1 MTDNISMTSHQE
13 RTLVGL
19 LMMLIVGLFCINKH
33 VPCIALHIIC
43 LLTDIL
49 LIGLFLWKTPRLLSA
64 TLRISFEVVSYV
76 AALYDTFCIYHFGE
90 GITPTMIAFLF
101 NTDSH
106 EVVDFLNTYGGE
118 FFTDWHTDVL
128 LLLIIGHILLSW
140 KIRKIRLPLF
150 HFRKCKRYVLP
161 VYCMLVSLGLVVSW
175 PIRRQYLELLSQQNQ
190 TDTEALIFQGYYQS
204 AYAPPLKWI
213 FAHKSLLLVDD
224 EIERLKESTFCT
236 QIDSCSHRSKHIVV
250 IIGESYNRHHSQ
262 LYGYSLPTTPHQ
274 KEWAEKGNL
283 VVFTDVVSSWN
294 ITTNSFN
301 QFFSLH
307 HYGAERVWADYPLF
321 PILFR
326 HAEYRVAFLSNQFR
340 RKRKSKS
347 FNLAGGFFLN
357 SSAFYR
363 GLFDICNHKKS
374 HNDLEFV
381 TMNLPLISDC
391 SAYKLDIIHLRG
403 QHFEYENHYPK
414 EQQFFKIADYRNRQL
429 NDEEKQVV
437 AHYDNATRWNDVVVD
452 SILRNYKDSDA
463 VVIYLADHGEEV
475 YDDLPVK
482 GRIYATPTARQ
493 ARQEFEIPFWIW
505 CSSKYID
512 HHPDIVAQIRSA
524 ARRPW
529 ITDRLPHLLLYLSGI
544 SHADYDERLSLIGP
558 QNDVTIPRMIDG
570 IIDYDSLMTS
580 K

>member
-1 MTDNISMTSHQE
+1 M
-13 RTLVGL
+13 
-19 LMMLIVGLFCINKH
+19 
-33 VPCIALHIIC
+33 
-43 LLTDIL
+43 
-49 LIGLFLWKTPRLLSA
+49 
-64 TLRISFEVVSYV
+64 
-76 AALYDTFCIYHFGE
+76 
-90 GITPTMIAFLF
+90 
-101 NTDSH
+101 
-106 EVVDFLNTYGGE
+106 
-118 FFTDWHTDVL
+118 
-128 LLLIIGHILLSW
+128 
-140 KIRKIRLPLF
+140 
-150 HFRKCKRYVLP
+150 
-161 VYCMLVSLGLVVSW
+161 
-175 PIRRQYLELLSQQNQ
+175 
-190 TDTEALIFQGYYQS
+190 
-204 AYAPPLKWI
+204 
-213 FAHKSLLLVDD
+213 
-224 EIERLKESTFCT
+224 
-236 QIDSCSHRSKHIVV
+236 
-250 IIGESYNRHHSQ
+250 
-262 LYGYSLPTTPHQ
+262 
-274 KEWAEKGNL
+274 
-283 VVFTDVVSSWN
+283 
-294 ITTNSFN
+294 
-301 QFFSLH
+301 
-307 HYGAERVWADYPLF
+307 
-321 PILFR
+321 
-326 HAEYRVAFLSNQFR
+326 
-340 RKRKSKS
+340 
-347 FNLAGGFFLN
+347 N

>member
-1 MTDNISMTSHQE
+1 M
-13 RTLVGL
+13 
-19 LMMLIVGLFCINKH
+19 
-33 VPCIALHIIC
+33 
-43 LLTDIL
+43 
-49 LIGLFLWKTPRLLSA
+49 
-64 TLRISFEVVSYV
+64 
-76 AALYDTFCIYHFGE
+76 
-90 GITPTMIAFLF
+90 
-101 NTDSH
+101 
-106 EVVDFLNTYGGE
+106 
-118 FFTDWHTDVL
+118 
-128 LLLIIGHILLSW
+128 
-140 KIRKIRLPLF
+140 
-150 HFRKCKRYVLP
+150 
-161 VYCMLVSLGLVVSW
+161 
-175 PIRRQYLELLSQQNQ
+175 
-190 TDTEALIFQGYYQS
+190 
-204 AYAPPLKWI
+204 
-213 FAHKSLLLVDD
+213 LLVDD
-224 EIERLKESTFCT
+224 EIERLKKSTFCT
-236 QIDSCSHRSKHIVV
+236 QIDSCSYRSKHIVV

-274 KEWAEKGNL
+274 KEWVEKGNL

-307 HYGAERVWADYPLF
+307 HYGAERVWADYALF

-544 SHADYDERLSLIGP
+544 SHADYDERHSLIGP